1 MVMMM
6 NGSHKLCVCKS
17 DVSNLKAK
25 GLKEKQKNPALHH
38 TYFGILLPTPPP
50 PPPRSKQ
57 EGQRGEGDGF
67 FWGGCAVEPYSAP
80 LPPIPISHFL
90 DAELRAGVS
99 QLHKTCLKSHW
110 FLHVSKPLFRINE

>member
-1 MVMMM
+1 MCWDGAQDEKCSVKSVVLFGHTSCERSVEAMVMMM

-25 GLKEKQKNPALHH
+25 GLKEKKKNPALHH

-67 FWGGCAVEPYSAP
+67 FFFGGGDALLNLT
-80 LPPIPISHFL
+80 LPPYLPSPFL
-90 DAELRAGVS
+90 
-99 QLHKTCLKSHW
+99 T
-110 FLHVSKPLFRINE
+110 F